1 MFLLKVTNS
10 NGDQI
15 RQEFLS
21 GKVVLSE
28 LRYDTVAVQCS
39 AQVVWRSGVQCRVL
53 EVVYALLVQCF

>member
-1 MFLLKVTNS
+1 MVKKVTNS

-28 LRYDTVAVQCS
+28 LRYDTEVAVHRCF
-39 AQVVWRSGVQCRVL
+39 V
-53 EVVYALLVQCF
+53 EVVYSAEF